1 MCHLVNKLGLLDK
14 SFNLLTIL
22 TFLPSNQFGSVHPV
36 PVVFYFFITD
46 AKPESVPVSTGQQV
60 PYERLYQVKKSNI
73 IKISKKKKKSG
84 IHCNGSHVS
93 AKISSSFVY
102 SRPIVS
108 VLITHIYRCGHSEL
122 LEVIRCS
129 ANRSAHL
136 NHSYLSSPVPQP

>member
-14 SFNLLTIL
+14 SFNLLTNSYPPTSL
-22 TFLPSNQFGSVHPV
+22 VPSTQCQSSSTFSSLMPNQKAFQYPRGSRSHMN
-36 PVVFYFFITD
+36 VFIR
-46 AKPESVPVSTGQQV
+46 SRSQIS
-60 PYERLYQVKKSNI
+60 LKSA
-73 IKISKKKKKSG
+73 KKKSG